1 MFAWKSY
8 AGVAAAV
15 AFSVLAAGCGTVGD
29 FGMGGAKAKIVGDKT
44 PVQSP
49 DMPERP
55 KLVMPAPNTPLPVP
69 GQAAPVAWAPTV
81 QQPAKQAAA
90 TPAPP
95 AQPASTA
102 AAQPQQQESGSWYS
116 GITGVFR

>member
-15 AFSVLAAGCGTVGD
+15 AFGALAAGCGSVGD
-29 FGMGGAKAKIVGDKT
+29 FGMGGAKSKILGDK
-44 PVQSP
+44 VAQQSP

-55 KLVMPAPNTPLPVP
+55 KLVMPGPNAPLPVP
-69 GQAAPVAWAPTV
+69 GQGGPTPAAWAPAV

-90 TPAPP
+90 TPSN
-95 AQPASTA
+95 QPTA
-102 AAQPQQQESGSWYS
+102 AAVQPQQQESGSWYS